1 MRDNGEDVE
10 DPCFKDSENAAE
22 VPHWQNGEDNGEI
35 PHLQTP
41 IVSHIDDIRGTPKV
55 TKSPSPKRRR
65 TLADPPVRPVNSLRN
80 SNVRPLPTHIRP
92 CECRCKKGEC
102 PIYTSRQEH
111 SKGRRFYCC
120 PFNRTPQDCRFFEW
134 IDDADDPIIELKFQL
149 ENHEETMTK
158 YLKMMNNESATIS
171 LDEIP

>member
-1 MRDNGEDVE
+1 MREKN
-10 DPCFKDSENAAE
+10 STISLS
-22 VPHWQNGEDNGEI
+22 QYS
-35 PHLQTP
+35 HLP
-41 IVSHIDDIRGTPKV
+41 PKRTPKV

-92 CECRCKKGEC
+92 RECRCKKGEC

-158 YLKMMNNESATIS
+158 
-171 LDEIP
+171 

>member
-1 MRDNGEDVE
+1 MTERA
-10 DPCFKDSENAAE
+10 PKRTQRSS
-22 VPHWQNGEDNGEI
+22 
-35 PHLQTP
+35 HLP
-41 IVSHIDDIRGTPKV
+41 PKRTPKV
-55 TKSPSPKRRR
+55 TKSLSPKRRR

-80 SNVRPLPTHIRP
+80 SNVRPLPAHIRP
-92 CECRCKKGEC
+92 RECRCKKGEC

-149 ENHEETMTK
+149 ENHKETMTK
-158 YLKMMNNESATIS
+158 RIDDCSSLQQSIAWVESFHELAKS
-171 LDEIP
+171 